1 MWWLQQHSQTLGVL
15 RSQHVNIWKPRKHA
29 WSLRGVICWETWTQL
44 QKRHQ
49 YHYSSVTVF
58 VGTSCFLVCLSL
70 IEGWFPIDQFI
81 FATHF
86 HSTQSLTQ
94 PLAYFP
100 PESPSQEGHPHSQN
114 LYFQRVHGVD
124 EWWKSWVTFHQP
136 HHCSCLEPT
145 SRCAK
150 TGCDWTLTIK
160 GLQMRQRC
168 VQVCGYFWSFIRA
181 NFLPHSV
188 VFSRLCCLWWTIS
201 DVLIA
206 AVGTNYCM
214 QIWACCHFWAASLCH
229 CCQLVVSLLKR
240 HFTVSQSACD
250 ENPWLALRN
259 CLHGLMFLSKMW
271 ALMQTLFLGFRGK
284 LKMGDL
290 FE

>member
-1 MWWLQQHSQTLGVL
+1 M
-15 RSQHVNIWKPRKHA
+15 
-29 WSLRGVICWETWTQL
+29 
-44 QKRHQ
+44 
-49 YHYSSVTVF
+49 
-58 VGTSCFLVCLSL
+58 
-70 IEGWFPIDQFI
+70 
-81 FATHF
+81 
-86 HSTQSLTQ
+86 
-94 PLAYFP
+94 
-100 PESPSQEGHPHSQN
+100 
-114 LYFQRVHGVD
+114 
-124 EWWKSWVTFHQP
+124 TFHLP

-150 TGCDWTLTIK
+150 RGCDWTLPIK
-160 GLQMRQRC
+160 SLQMRQHC

-214 QIWACCHFWAASLCH
+214 QIWARCHFWAASLCH

-271 ALMQTLFLGFRGK
+271 ALMWTLFLGFWGK
-284 LKMGDL
+284 LKMGEVL
-290 FE
+290 EWLQNFIGFPWIYPKIFNTTR